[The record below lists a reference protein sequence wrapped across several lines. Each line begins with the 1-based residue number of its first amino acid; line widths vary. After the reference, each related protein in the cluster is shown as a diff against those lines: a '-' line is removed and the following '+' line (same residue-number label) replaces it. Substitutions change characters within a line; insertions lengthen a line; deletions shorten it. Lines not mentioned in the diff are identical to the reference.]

1 MSFIVLGNYSM
12 GKQMSGAADFI
23 AMYESGA
30 NTYDLIISM
39 IKTMPLVPVVLVWL
53 ICTMVAFYATS
64 FDSIA
69 LIGSCYSYHRLEE
82 GQQPSKKIELM
93 WCILLIVL
101 PIALLFSESSM
112 SNIQSVSII
121 AAFPIGI
128 VMILIVVSL
137 LKELKDF
144 SSHGKK

>member
-1 MSFIVLGNYSM
+1 M

-23 AMYESGA
+23 AMYKAGA

-39 IKTMPLVPVVLVWL
+39 IKTMPLVPVVLIWL

-69 LIGSCYSYHRLEE
+69 LIGSCYSYKKLDE
-82 GQQPSKKIELM
+82 GEQPSKKIEFM
-93 WCILLIVL
+93 WCILLIIL
-101 PIALLFSESSM
+101 PIALLFSDSSM

-137 LKELKDF
+137 FKELKSF
-144 SSHGKK
+144 TEERGKAEKVK